1 MRGQLHSSNGTAR
14 THSTSAQ
21 FAVAVVA
28 VGALF
33 GLLVAASASGVVV
46 LFAAGAVTATV
57 TRRVASRLA
66 DRRSLRVPGTTHR
79 LTLSTA

>member
-1 MRGQLHSSNGTAR
+1 MRGQLHSSAGTAR

-21 FAVAVVA
+21 LAVAVVA

-57 TRRVASRLA
+57 TRRVAGRLA
-66 DRRSLRVPGTTHR
+66 DCRSLRVPGTTHR